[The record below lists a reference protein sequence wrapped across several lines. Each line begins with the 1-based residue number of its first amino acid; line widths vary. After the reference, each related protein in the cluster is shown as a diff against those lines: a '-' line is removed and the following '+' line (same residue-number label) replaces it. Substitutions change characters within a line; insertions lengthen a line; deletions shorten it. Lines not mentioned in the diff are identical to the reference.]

1 SVVIVTHDRRE
12 ELRQLL
18 SDLTAMA
25 RAAGDEI
32 VVVDDGSADGTV
44 EMVREEFP
52 GVSLLVR
59 PVNRGANAAR
69 NAAAQ
74 RARGETLVFLDDDTR
89 VEDPR
94 FLERVRKLFETEEAV
109 AVVAFRILDPATRKP
124 RRFEIPHRRKDRY
137 EDPCETSTFI
147 SAGCAVRRSVYKTV
161 GGMDESLTYGFE
173 ELDFS
178 YRVIARGFRIFY
190 RPNLW
195 ILHSLSPVARYRG
208 RRIYY
213 LFRNKIRIS
222 ARYLPWRMFAV
233 QLGVW
238 SGYFLKE
245 ALRIGRLDAFVA
257 GLASGLAGVPGQLQN
272 RRRDRLSAVAISR
285 LRRLEGRLYY

>member
-1 SVVIVTHDRRE
+1 MSTLSVVIVTHDRRE

-52 GVSLLVR
+52 GVSLLVH

-109 AVVAFRILDPATRKP
+109 AVVAFRILDPAT
-124 RRFEIPHRRKDRY
+124 
-137 EDPCETSTFI
+137 
-147 SAGCAVRRSVYKTV
+147 
-161 GGMDESLTYGFE
+161 
-173 ELDFS
+173 
-178 YRVIARGFRIFY
+178 
-190 RPNLW
+190 
-195 ILHSLSPVARYRG
+195 
-208 RRIYY
+208 
-213 LFRNKIRIS
+213 
-222 ARYLPWRMFAV
+222 
-233 QLGVW
+233 
-238 SGYFLKE
+238 
-245 ALRIGRLDAFVA
+245 
-257 GLASGLAGVPGQLQN
+257 
-272 RRRDRLSAVAISR
+272 SR
-285 LRRLEGRLYY
+285 